1 MKIIKDLFK
10 YIFQFTKILLQIL
23 LLLFTNSIF
32 IGKKGKRKEI
42 APKLSNF
49 DNFFFLISKK
59 SHHIDRMFEN

>member
-42 APKLSNF
+42 
-49 DNFFFLISKK
+49 
-59 SHHIDRMFEN
+59 E